1 MARCSV
7 LIPAYNVEAYVAQS
21 IESALAQTH
30 PDTEVIV
37 VNDGSTDG
45 TAEAIAPYRDRIV
58 YVEQENRG
66 LAAARNRALEEVT
79 GEYVALLDA
88 DDMYLP
94 HRLERMLGF
103 LEGHPEFGFATSDAF
118 VIYGDEAS
126 TDTYYRRL
134 PRRRR
139 FRGSDQPYWIV
150 QYNFV
155 YIMAVVRRALFER
168 HGTFDEGLGTCEDWD
183 LWMRF
188 ITSGERVGLV
198 DEPLGYYRIRGGS
211 LSYDR
216 ARVYADVLTI
226 LERCRARP
234 EPTPGAAG
242 RIDLLR
248 AAQALDRGEHAQ
260 AAGFFRSAARDPTLR
275 WRTRLEARAAA
286 ALPRVAARLASGA
299 RPAPEEGGR
308 TQP

>member
-7 LIPAYNVEAYVAQS
+7 LIPAFNVEGYIAQAV
-21 IESALAQTH
+21 ESALAQTH
-30 PDTEVIV
+30 PDSEVIV

-45 TAEAIAPYRDRIV
+45 TAAAVAPYRDRIV

-66 LAAARNRALEEVT
+66 LAGARNRALEEAT
-79 GEYVALLDA
+79 GEYIALLDA
-88 DDMYLP
+88 DDVFLP
-94 HRLERMLGF
+94 NRLERMLAY
-103 LEGHPEFGFATSDAF
+103 LKAHPEFGFATSDAF
-118 VIYGDEAS
+118 VIYEDRPS
-126 TDTYYRRL
+126 TDTFYGRL

-139 FRGSDQPYWIV
+139 FRADDQPYWIV
-150 QYNFV
+150 QYNFIF
-155 YIMAVVRRALFER
+155 IMAVVRRALFER
-168 HGTFDEGLGTCEDWD
+168 HGTFDESLRTCEDWD

-188 ITSGERVGLV
+188 IASGKRAGLV
-198 DEPLGYYRIRGGS
+198 DEPLGHYRLRSGS

-216 ARVYADVLTI
+216 NQVYTDVLTI

-242 RIDLLR
+242 RIDLLK

-299 RPAPEEGGR
+299 RPAPEEG
-308 TQP
+308 